1 MVKQIC
7 VCAQKK
13 AFLQELCMVTVG
25 QLISEGHFS
34 DDVIR
39 DHVIPLVGV
48 TSGWEECTPERL
60 YIILLLSKQFGKVRT
75 LDLYSTFPLIFV
87 FSGKMVQGDFDDQME
102 H

>member
-1 MVKQIC
+1 MNVVKQIC

-13 AFLQELCMVTVG
+13 AFLQELCVVTVG
-25 QLISEGHFS
+25 QLISEGRFS

-60 YIILLLSKQFGKVRT
+60 YIVLLLSKQFGKVRT
-75 LDLYSTFPLIFV
+75 LDLSR
-87 FSGKMVQGDFDDQME
+87 
-102 H
+102 